1 MRTIVGQNLD
11 NFPQFVL
18 SKLRIHGK
26 MSKQIKNLVKFLLA
40 HRTPITRSWTSTSP
54 WPTHDPPI
62 IYSLATHC
70 LPVAHLWPTHGPPMA
85 HPWPTHGPPLT
96 HPEPTCGPHCPPAD
110 GTLLANS
117 SATIWTCPRQ
127 IVVLDSLFVHTLS

>member
-1 MRTIVGQNLD
+1 MSHLCPFLSFPFQKMRTNVGQKLD

-70 LPVAHLWPTHGPPMA
+70 LPVAHLWPTCGPPMA
-85 HPWPTHGPPLT
+85 HPWPTHGSPVAHPWPALDPPRAHLW
-96 HPEPTCGPHCPPAD
+96 PA
-110 GTLLANS
+110 LPACR
-117 SATIWTCPRQ
+117 W
-127 IVVLDSLFVHTLS
+127 HTPC